1 MVIEK
6 LDFNNLPTE
15 NERIEYKSC
24 FNKLSK
30 DVWETVS
37 SFQNTVGGYLILGI
51 KEKDSSGDTINE
63 VRGIKD
69 PQKIID
75 QFWTNINEL
84 ISYNELN
91 NEDITTLKLKNGNYL
106 IEIHILPAKDSKIP
120 VLYKGYP
127 YLRKGS
133 ADIKAKGEDYI
144 KLITNSSEDLDTEVL
159 PNYWIDDLDLNTVNE
174 YRRILTDRNSYS
186 FYRDLD
192 LEVFL
197 ERIGVIV
204 KDYKGKGKKGITT
217 GGLLFFGKNNAI
229 IQTFPNFQL
238 EFFDQTSTVD
248 RWSNRVSSVLQDLNI
263 FSFYQAAK
271 VSLFRTIENQFELD
285 KNMVRKDTS
294 ETMRVALREALLN
307 MLMHANYKE
316 GGTVEAYAKFN
327 YYEFNNPGKMLIPVD
342 DFFTN
347 NNSKSRNPVISKLFV
362 QLGLGERAGHGGE
375 KIMESA
381 LENRYRLPEIS
392 TDEDKTQLKIW
403 KVDYADSFSNQKIND
418 RERKV
423 LKAILSTSALA
434 LSHKDIEK
442 VTGMSR
448 SIVTSILNSLMD
460 KDLVNRIGNARSTK
474 YTIKMTT
481 TQLLAQVEA
490 MPNMLRELFKNISKN
505 E

>member
-6 LDFNNLPTE
+6 LDFDNLPPE
-15 NERIEYKSC
+15 DERIEYKSC

-51 KEKDSSGDTINE
+51 REKDDSGNTINE
-63 VRGIKD
+63 VKGIKD

-75 QFWTNINEL
+75 QFWTSINGL
-84 ISYNELN
+84 ISYNTLD

-106 IEIHILPAKDSKIP
+106 IEIHILPAKSSKIP
-120 VLYKGYP
+120 VFYKGRP

-133 ADIKAKGEDYI
+133 TDIEAKGEDYN
-144 KLITNSSEDLDTEVL
+144 KLMTNSSEDLDTEVL
-159 PNYWIDDLDLNTVNE
+159 LNYWIEDLDMDTVNE
-174 YRRILTDRNSYS
+174 YRRLLTERKSYS
-186 FYRDLD
+186 YYRDLD

-197 ERIGVIV
+197 ERIGVIA
-204 KDYKGKGKKGITT
+204 KDYKGRGKKGITA

-229 IQTFPNFQL
+229 IQTFPDFQL
-238 EFFDQTSTVD
+238 EFFDQTSTTD
-248 RWSNRVSSVLQDLNI
+248 RWNNRVSSVLQDLNI

-316 GGTVEAYAKFN
+316 GGVVEAYAKFN
-327 YYEFNNPGKMLIPVD
+327 YYEFNNPGKMLISID

-347 NNSKSRNPVISKLFV
+347 NNSKTRNPVISKLFV

-381 LENRYRLPEIS
+381 LTNRYRIPEIS
-392 TDEDKTQLKIW
+392 TDENGTRLKIW
-403 KVDYADSFSNQKIND
+403 KVDYADSFSKQEIND

-442 VTGMSR
+442 VTDMSR
-448 SIVTSILNSLMD
+448 SIVTTVLNSLMNKGLID
-460 KDLVNRIGNARSTK
+460 RIGNARATK

-481 TQLLAQVEA
+481 TQLLAQAEA
-490 MPNMLRELFKNISKN
+490 MPNMLRELFKNISKDL
-505 E
+505 